1 MIELRNATSEAD
13 KNFFF
18 KVRNDP
24 QVWPGFYTQRAP
36 LTEAEHMQWW
46 YSRNADWIK
55 LIIEN
60 DRVPIGI
67 LNIGQMDHWSPEIG
81 YALLSE
87 YHGQGFGTEAV
98 KMALEW
104 LKSRGYGYCHTT
116 VSKDNERSLNL
127 LKRLGFTI
135 LGDARPGEVW
145 LTKSIS

>member
-1 MIELRNATSEAD
+1 MIELRNAANEAD
-13 KNFFF
+13 KDFYF

-24 QVWPGFYTQRAP
+24 KVWPGFYTQRAP
-36 LTEAEHMQWW
+36 LTEEEHMNWW
-46 YSRNADWIK
+46 YSRNKDWMK

-67 LNIGQMDHWSPEIG
+67 LNIGNMDHFCPEIG
-81 YALLSE
+81 YGLLSD
-87 YHGQGFGTEAV
+87 YHGRGYGTEAV

-104 LKSRGYGYCHTT
+104 LKGRGYKYARTT
-116 VSKDNERSLNL
+116 CLKNNERSMKL

-145 LTKSIS
+145 LTTTL

>member
-1 MIELRNATSEAD
+1 MIELRNATAEAD
-13 KNFFF
+13 KDFYF

-24 QVWPGFYTQRAP
+24 KVWPGFYTQRAP
-36 LTEAEHMQWW
+36 LPEAEHMQWW
-46 YSRNADWIK
+46 YSRNQDWMK

-67 LNIGQMDHWSPEIG
+67 LNIANLDHWCPEIG

-87 YHGQGFGTEAV
+87 YHGRGHGTEAV
-98 KMALEW
+98 KMALNW
-104 LKSRGYGYCHTT
+104 LKSRGYGYSRTT
-116 VSKDNERSLNL
+116 VLKNNERSLKL

-145 LTKSIS
+145 LTTTL